1 MSDEDF
7 IIEKPQKAP
16 IMPSVV
22 AMVLFSGAYGIGHLA
37 LTAPEPLMIAG
48 TEAEMAAEEVD
59 TGPVPRR
66 YVSFPISITVNV
78 PRWGTMLIDMG
89 MAVHEELPDNVTEAF
104 LTDSAPLTA
113 PLSEAMLAAVEDP
126 EAKDLEALQRIMPPL
141 LRDAMNGVIST
152 EDLPDPVIE
161 VYILKL
167 ITTG

>member
-1 MSDEDF
+1 
-7 IIEKPQKAP
+7 
-16 IMPSVV
+16 
-22 AMVLFSGAYGIGHLA
+22 
-37 LTAPEPLMIAG
+37 
-48 TEAEMAAEEVD
+48 
-59 TGPVPRR
+59 
-66 YVSFPISITVNV
+66 
-78 PRWGTMLIDMG
+78 LIDMG